1 MKSKMKLAKM
11 LIERSYVDHRTLDSL
26 NFNPSTIYRA
36 VSSLKKLGVVEADK
50 DGIRISQSPK
60 AKIIFKI
67 FKDYNIKK
75 IFDEKFLSFIKTLN
89 KPLEIEKIAR
99 VLDLSSRT
107 VLNYAKILW
116 NRGLI
121 EKTGRK
127 YFLKGEAKK
136 LAEILSLEEETIDKK
151 IYWKLGEETLFTS
164 DLPQEASLTAFSLF
178 SSYDVR
184 VFPETKYYFSPKK
197 ELSLEE
203 IFVHSLVFS
212 DSTSKW
218 ILSLIFFMKHRDKL
232 SVIEIERLVKKFE
245 VRKKWEKVVK
255 FLKNEDIGIEKQEI
269 EEKLSEYGLKSYR
282 WFASKESILA
292 LFEKIDDAL
301 EKEVETFL
309 IGGVAMVMKNLKPS
323 TKDIDV
329 ILRKRDSKHLFNTLI
344 KLDFKRSDNSFEKK
358 GVKIDVFVE
367 RVLGGFYLSK
377 EMMENS
383 TLFFSGRKLKV
394 FVLSNECIFLFKSLT
409 DRKRDLDDC
418 EILARKGLDWDFIL
432 EETLKQESLTKRYFS
447 FALLDAVT
455 FLEESG
461 MKIPI
466 KRKLD
471 SHCLKIAILLSLKK
485 PISFSDL
492 VKKIERPESTVR
504 RALMK
509 LLKEGLVRRKKLG
522 KVFVYFTR
530 RS

>member
-1 MKSKMKLAKM
+1 
-11 LIERSYVDHRTLDSL
+11 
-26 NFNPSTIYRA
+26 
-36 VSSLKKLGVVEADK
+36 
-50 DGIRISQSPK
+50 
-60 AKIIFKI
+60 
-67 FKDYNIKK
+67 
-75 IFDEKFLSFIKTLN
+75 
-89 KPLEIEKIAR
+89 
-99 VLDLSSRT
+99 
-107 VLNYAKILW
+107 
-116 NRGLI
+116 
-121 EKTGRK
+121 
-127 YFLKGEAKK
+127 
-136 LAEILSLEEETIDKK
+136 
-151 IYWKLGEETLFTS
+151 
-164 DLPQEASLTAFSLF
+164 
-178 SSYDVR
+178 
-184 VFPETKYYFSPKK
+184 
-197 ELSLEE
+197 
-203 IFVHSLVFS
+203 
-212 DSTSKW
+212 
-218 ILSLIFFMKHRDKL
+218 
-232 SVIEIERLVKKFE
+232 
-245 VRKKWEKVVK
+245 
-255 FLKNEDIGIEKQEI
+255 
-269 EEKLSEYGLKSYR
+269 
-282 WFASKESILA
+282 
-292 LFEKIDDAL
+292 
-301 EKEVETFL
+301 
-309 IGGVAMVMKNLKPS
+309 
-323 TKDIDV
+323 
-329 ILRKRDSKHLFNTLI
+329 LI

-466 KRKLD
+466 ERKLD